1 MNDIFKLDA
10 PIFTILSKFC
20 DLLILSV
27 LWTIFSI
34 PLITIGPASSA
45 LYHTVHKCFFHNEG
59 YVASTFWKS
68 FKTNLKQG
76 VLLTLICL
84 PIAFFAFVSYNFSK
98 SMGHASLL
106 GVLYLVVC
114 LFCILFLLT
123 IFTYGF
129 PTLSR
134 FYMKTSDVVKT
145 SVAFAITR
153 AGFSILLFLIFG
165 ICAIAFY
172 IAPVTCF
179 LLPACYAMAAERLLE
194 PAFKKALDA
203 LDEANDDK
211 KNTEEIIEAQD

>member
-20 DLLILSV
+20 DLLILSI

-45 LYHTVHKCFFHNEG
+45 LYHTIHKSFFKNEG

-76 VLLTLICL
+76 IILTLFCI
-84 PIAFFAFVSYNFSK
+84 PIAFFAFISYNFSK
-98 SMGHASLL
+98 SMGHATFL

-114 LFCILFLLT
+114 LFCILFVLT

-134 FYMKTSDVVKT
+134 FYMKIGDVVKT

-153 AGFSILLFLIFG
+153 AGFSVLLFLIFG

-172 IAPVTCF
+172 IAPITCL
-179 LLPACYAMAAERLLE
+179 LLPACYTMAAERLLE
-194 PAFKKALDA
+194 PAFKKALAALEEADA
-203 LDEANDDK
+203 DK
-211 KNTEEIIEAQD
+211 QNNEEITEAP